1 MDRMTFIEKLDS
13 DREYSRRELYRA
25 VSEGVDGYSYNSFN
39 WNLKGMLSAGMVHR
53 SGRNSYKVG
62 RPEKK
67 DYSPRYSDKS
77 RQIVKFMED
86 SYPETEYS
94 LFETS
99 MLNEFLNHQI
109 AHNTYFLYVEKEL
122 TEFVFRDIKTMNGDA
137 VLFRPR
143 KDDLRKYWKPES
155 VIIIDRISE
164 APCGKRNRY
173 DTPLEKLFVDLIS
186 DGALLFMYSRSEY
199 PDMLRSAGE
208 KYIIDNNRM
217 FRYAGRRGK
226 RQEIM
231 AMMKDGRIES

>member
-94 LFETS
+94 LFETLS
-99 MLNEFLNHQI
+99 
-109 AHNTYFLYVEKEL
+109 
-122 TEFVFRDIKTMNGDA
+122 
-137 VLFRPR
+137 
-143 KDDLRKYWKPES
+143 
-155 VIIIDRISE
+155 
-164 APCGKRNRY
+164 
-173 DTPLEKLFVDLIS
+173 LIH
-186 DGALLFMYSRSEY
+186 
-199 PDMLRSAGE
+199 
-208 KYIIDNNRM
+208 I
-217 FRYAGRRGK
+217 
-226 RQEIM
+226 
-231 AMMKDGRIES
+231 